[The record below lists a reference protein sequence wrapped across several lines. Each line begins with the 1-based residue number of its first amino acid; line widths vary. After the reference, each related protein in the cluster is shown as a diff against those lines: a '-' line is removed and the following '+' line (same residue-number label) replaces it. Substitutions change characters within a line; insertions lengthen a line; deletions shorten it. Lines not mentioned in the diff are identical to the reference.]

1 MENITFLAPS
11 YCKAAFSIAARK
23 VNASQ
28 FDGCPAEQ
36 RQALIDYANE
46 LDLAAISAFDLFVQV
61 VDAQYGKH
69 GQKTASKAKDVVL
82 KANGRVILRKRL
94 KTQKTISPKQLMEIL
109 IS

>member
-11 YCKAAFSIAARK
+11 YCKAAFSMAARK
-23 VNASQ
+23 VNATQ
-28 FDGCPAEQ
+28 FTGCPEGD
-36 RQALIDYANE
+36 RQALIDEANE
-46 LDLAAISAFDLFVQV
+46 RDLAAISAFDLFVQV

-69 GQKTASKAKDVVL
+69 GQRKAAKAKDVVL

-94 KTQKTISPKQLMEIL
+94 KTQKTLTPKQLMELL